1 MRVRAVVLWLLC
13 ASVAPCATDVTAMR
27 RLTHSQ
33 YNHTVHD
40 LLGDQTNPAN
50 QFPQEDFVNGFR
62 NQASAQSIPPLL
74 EEAYSVAAEK
84 LARNAFRGGDDGK
97 LIPCR
102 PRSVL
107 DPECRTRFIREFGL

>member
-1 MRVRAVVLWLLC
+1 MRVRPVVLCLLC

-50 QFPQEDFVNGFR
+50 QFPQEDFVNGFK
-62 NQASAQSIPPLL
+62 NQTSAQSVPPLL
-74 EEAYSVAAEK
+74 AEAYGAAAEK
-84 LARNAFRGGDDGK
+84 LARNAFRGGDVNHLAHSDRK
-97 LIPCR
+97 LFAAR
-102 PRSVL
+102 
-107 DPECRTRFIREFGL
+107 

>member
-1 MRVRAVVLWLLC
+1 MRVCAVVLWLLC

-50 QFPQEDFVNGFR
+50 QFPQEDFVNGFK
-62 NQASAQSIPPLL
+62 NQASSQSVPPLL
-74 EEAYSVAAEK
+74 AEAYSAAAEK
-84 LARNAFRGGDDGK
+84 LARNTFRGGDSK
-97 LIPCR
+97 HLVPCR
-102 PRSVL
+102 ARSAG
-107 DPECRTRFIREFGL
+107 D